1 MKQKNKKKYEAP
13 VLQVT
18 LVELE
23 QGIAAASAT
32 VSVGNNPATPNQ
44 PAVNDW
50 GAGGL
55 DTKAGDL

>member
-1 MKQKNKKKYEAP
+1 MKNKKEYESP

-32 VSVGNNPATPNQ
+32 LSGGDGNNTYQPNVEDWQ
-44 PAVNDW
+44 DNGLVNEQR
-50 GAGGL
+50 
-55 DTKAGDL
+55 GDL

>member
-1 MKQKNKKKYEAP
+1 MKNKKEYVAP
-13 VLQVT
+13 VLEVT

-44 PAVNDW
+44 PEVNNW
-50 GAGGL
+50 GNSGF
-55 DTKAGDL
+55 DTKPGDL